1 MREHL
6 AATATLALIAAMPAW
21 GQTTSAGEQQADTAP
36 AGATDQAQADSAGA
50 IGDIVVTARKRAER
64 LRDVPIAASVV
75 DASDIA
81 RRGGLQGVK
90 DLVTTVPSVAFGDT
104 STPLT
109 SEISIR
115 GSGTSR
121 GTSADSG
128 VGLYRDGAFVGGGAQ
143 GGRTYSRFDLFD
155 VSQIEVLRGTQG
167 ALYGRDAV
175 GGAINIIT
183 ARPTQERTGYMSF
196 SGGNNGFVEFGG
208 VVNEPLTEHLAA
220 RFSTNIMY
228 QQKGFFYNPELGNY
242 VDSQS
247 TYAYRAQLRY
257 ENGAFDAN
265 LMGEHASNKY
275 PALNLQY
282 WVDPSASAP
291 KGIYI
296 EPMFIRHANF
306 ENLDT
311 DRVNDIEF
319 TSHYKFGFG
328 TLTWISLWRD
338 RRDLQQFDSDLLTPS
353 FVAEIAAAGL
363 LAPGAS
369 LGEIN
374 GTQQNRGHTR
384 SFNQE
389 LYISGDFGGHWKW
402 LAGAEYL
409 HLDDD
414 SNITATRTP
423 TKASPSAGTVTISAQ
438 QLRSWAA
445 YGSLEYDFQNGFD
458 VTGQVRYTNDSKSFQ
473 TNQFDLTTATAV
485 PGKLIDAHFNPT
497 NISWDATAS
506 YKFSPEWMGY
516 LKAGT
521 GFRAGGF
528 NSNLGVPQQPIPIP
542 VSYGNENTL
551 SYEVGAKGNLSRG
564 LYVTLAAY
572 YTDVTNLII
581 QVDNGCRPTNAVCP
595 RAPTPFATDG
605 GKARLY
611 GVEAEATVRLALAG
625 GMLAGTF
632 GGSFQEGKITAG
644 IYDGD
649 APPQLPHYLT
659 SANLNYSHPVTPD
672 TTAFVNLVYSGR
684 FGGVQEIAQTPDLHD
699 YQIFNARLGARQGPL
714 ELSAWANN
722 LFNTTYITME
732 ATSVRRW
739 SQPRTYGLQLTF
751 KW

>member
-6 AATATLALIAAMPAW
+6 AATATLALIAATPALA
-21 GQTTSAGEQQADTAP
+21 QTTATSEQQSDTAP
-36 AGATDQAQADSAGA
+36 ATAASAQAAGTGE

-75 DASDIA
+75 DAADIEQ
-81 RRGGLQGVK
+81 RGGLQGVK

-183 ARPTQERTGYMSF
+183 ARPTQKESGSLSL
-196 SGGNNGFVEFGG
+196 SGGNLGFVEFRG
-208 VVNEPLTEHLAA
+208 VVNEPLTDHLAL
-220 RFSTNIMY
+220 RLGSEIMY
-228 QQKGFFYNPELGNY
+228 QRKGFYYNPELGNY
-242 VDSQS
+242 VDAQS

-257 ENGAFDAN
+257 ENDAFDAN
-265 LMGEHASNKY
+265 LMAEHSSNKY

-282 WVDPSASAP
+282 WVDPAPTTP

-296 EPMFIRHANF
+296 EPKYIRHANF

-319 TSHYKFGFG
+319 TSHYRFGFG

-338 RRDLQQFDSDLLTPS
+338 RKDLQQFDSDLLTPA
-353 FVAEIAAAGL
+353 FVAEIKAAGL
-363 LAPGAS
+363 LAPGAT
-369 LGEIN
+369 LGEVN
-374 GTQQNRGHTR
+374 GSRQNNGRTR
-384 SFNQE
+384 SFNQQ
-389 LYISGDFGGHWKW
+389 LYLSGDVGRHWKW

-409 HLDDD
+409 HLNDR
-414 SNITATRTP
+414 STAIALRTP
-423 TKASPSAGTVTISAQ
+423 TKANPSPGSLQPSAQ
-438 QLRSWAA
+438 QLESWAV
-445 YGSLEYDFQNGFD
+445 YGSLEYDFNNGFD
-458 VTGQVRYTNDSKSFQ
+458 ITGQARYTDDNKAFQANQLDLVTGAA
-473 TNQFDLTTATAV
+473 L
-485 PGKLIDAHFNPT
+485 PGKLVDAKFSPT
-497 NISWDATAS
+497 NTSWDLTGS

-516 LKAGT
+516 VKAGT

-528 NSNLGVPQQPIPIP
+528 NSNLGVPEQPIPIP
-542 VSYGNENTL
+542 VSYGNEKTL
-551 SYEVGAKGNLSRG
+551 SYEAGAKGNLSRG
-564 LYVTLAAY
+564 FYIALAAY

-581 QVDNGCRPTNAVCP
+581 QIDNGCSPKNPVCP

-625 GMLAGTF
+625 GTLAGTA
-632 GGSFQEGKITAG
+632 GASFQEGKITEG
-644 IYDGD
+644 IYDG
-649 APPQLPHYLT
+649 ATPPQLPHYLT
-659 SANLNYSHPVTPD
+659 SANLNYSHPIGPN
-672 TTAFVNLVYSGR
+672 TTVFGNIVYSGR
-684 FGGVQEIAQTPDLHD
+684 FGGVQEIEQTPELHD
-699 YQIFNARLGARQGPL
+699 YQIVNARLGVRNGPL

-739 SQPRTYGLQLTF
+739 SQPRTYGVQLAY